1 MSKIYDIEV
10 TSIDGKALTLSQY
23 QGKVLLVVNVASEC
37 GLTPQYEALE
47 ALYKQKKDQGLEI
60 LGFPC
65 NQFGAQEPGSE
76 AEIQNFCT
84 ANFGVEFP
92 MFSKIDVNG
101 DNRHPLYQQLLSEI
115 PERTFAPDSGFVEK
129 LKGHGIE
136 GKEGDILWNFEKFLI
151 NKQGQVVGHFAP
163 DMAPDHPLLQQAIDK
178 ALAE

>member
-163 DMAPDHPLLQQAIDK
+163 DMTPDHPILQQAIDK
-178 ALAE
+178 ALVE

>member
-1 MSKIYDIEV
+1 MSAIYDIEV
-10 TSIDGKALTLSQY
+10 TSIAGKPLTLAEY
-23 QGKVLLVVNVASEC
+23 KGKVLLVVNVASEC
-37 GLTPQYEALE
+37 GLTPQYEGLE

-76 AEIQNFCT
+76 AEIQTFCT
-84 ANFGVEFP
+84 SKFGVEFP

-101 DNRHPLYQQLLSEI
+101 SDRHPLYTELLNAI

-129 LKGHGIE
+129 LKGYGIE
-136 GKEGDILWNFEKFLI
+136 GKEGDIFWNFEKFLI
-151 NKQGQVVGHFAP
+151 NKQGKVVAHFAP
-163 DMAPDHPLLQQAIDK
+163 DMAPSHPILQAALEK